1 MTVIF
6 HKKTLRFL
14 LLVVLMHSYFL
25 SWGQIRR
32 EDGMRGGEGTDKR
45 QQGHISREAYRK
57 KQDSL
62 KANKIEPLVKL
73 WQLQADGA
81 YKVRHYRDTTDMNRQ
96 ILYPIY
102 KKSIANTFTGNV
114 GAGNQSAI
122 FVHRKPIQEF
132 LFLQPYEW
140 YLNRPETHKFIDT
153 RTPYTELNYST
164 GGNNNREENI
174 LNTLFSRN
182 INKDWNVSISY
193 NLISSDGQY
202 QNQKHKVY
210 DFTLFSSYEAGRYKL
225 YGLINHNRIR
235 LQENGG
241 IADDASVKADTTVDA
256 PNMEVFLTNAGASL
270 HNYNYFIS
278 HQYNIGEKRERV
290 LFGDTTE
297 VYPIKLVHTL
307 HLDKS
312 SREYHDTEENTNFYQ
327 QFTYAFNQK
336 IEEKTEF
343 QSLKNSA
350 QIVLNEGYFNWFKY
364 GLRAEIQYEKVN
376 YKLPDL
382 KAIFPNNWALTNS
395 ENKQDNIALEAG
407 AFFSSTEKTNWAA
420 SWRTYISGYRSGDI
434 EAKAHYIRYLG
445 KDSLLNHKLHLNFE
459 MSSKTPA
466 LLWNQYFSN
475 HIRWQHN
482 FDKESKLKIGGFYQ
496 NKIWKLEAGAYWQA
510 INNYTY
516 FGNDALPAQ
525 TPEEISV
532 LTIYAKKDFQW
543 WKVHLEPT
551 IYWQQSSNEDVLPL
565 PMVAV
570 YANAYFESNLFDAA
584 IRFRIGTDVRYNTK
598 WFAPSYMPAT
608 GQYYLQKE
616 KELGGY
622 PKIDPYFV
630 ARFKRAAFFMKYEHI
645 NELFGNT
652 DYFSALH
659 YPITPG
665 ILKYGIRWYF
675 YD

>member
-1 MTVIF
+1 MIGIF
-6 HKKTLRFL
+6 QRKAPL
-14 LLVVLMHSYFL
+14 LLLLIVFFFCSFY

-32 EDGMRGGEGTDKR
+32 ENGKEEQNSSK
-45 QQGHISREAYRK
+45 GHISREAYRK

-73 WQLQADGA
+73 WQLEANGA
-81 YKVRHYRDTTDMNRQ
+81 YKVRHYRDTLDMNRQ
-96 ILYPIY
+96 IFYPIY
-102 KKSIANTFTGNV
+102 KESVANTFTGNV
-114 GAGNQSAI
+114 GAANQSAI
-122 FVHRKPIQEF
+122 FAHRKPIQEF

-140 YLNRPETHKFIDT
+140 YLSRPETHRFIDT
-153 RTPYTELNYST
+153 RTPYTELNFST

-174 LNTLFSRN
+174 LNVLLSRN
-182 INKDWNVSISY
+182 INKAWNVGIRY

-225 YGLINHNRIR
+225 YSFVNHNRIK

-241 IADDASVKADTTVDA
+241 IADDALIKAGATEDA
-256 PNMEVFLTNAGASL
+256 PNMEVRLINAGASL
-270 HNYNYFIS
+270 HNYNYFLS

-297 VYPIKLVHTL
+297 VYPIKIVHTL

-312 SREYHDTEENTNFYQ
+312 SREYHDQESEPKFYQ
-327 QFTYAFNQK
+327 QFTYAFNKK

-343 QSLKNSA
+343 QNLKNSA
-350 QIVLNEGYFNWFKY
+350 QVVLNEGYFNWFKY
-364 GLRAEIQYEKVN
+364 GLRAELQYEKIQ

-382 KAIFPNNWALTNS
+382 KAVFPNDWEITTS
-395 ENKQDNIALEAG
+395 SSKQDNIAFEAG

-420 SWRTYISGYRSGDI
+420 SWRTYLSGYRSGDI

-445 KDSLLNHKLHLNFE
+445 NDSLRNHKLRLNFE
-459 MSSKTPA
+459 MSSKTPS

-475 HIRWQHN
+475 HIRWQHS
-482 FDKESKLKIGGFYQ
+482 FAKESQLKLGGFYQ
-496 NKIWKLEAGAYWQA
+496 NKTWELEVGGYWQA
-510 INNYTY
+510 LDNYAY
-516 FGNDALPAQ
+516 FGTNALPEQ
-525 TPEEISV
+525 HSGKLSV
-532 LTIYAKKDFQW
+532 FTVYAKKNFHW
-543 WKVHLEPT
+543 RKVHFEPT
-551 IYWQQSSNEDVLPL
+551 VYWQQSSNEDVLPL
-565 PMVAV
+565 PMIALYGNV
-570 YANAYFESNLFDAA
+570 YFESDFFKRAV
-584 IRFRIGTDVRYNTK
+584 RFRIGADARYNTK
-598 WFAPSYMPAT
+598 WFAPNYMPAT

-630 ARFKRAAFFMKYEHI
+630 ARFKRASFFMKYEHI
-645 NELFGNT
+645 NELLGNT

-665 ILKYGIRWYF
+665 ILKYGVRWYF